1 MLLPENIRRQ
11 VSRGNIEGWL
21 IFILTILLFVAL
33 WLFPSSFSLPSIF
46 NNLTLVA
53 SASTPQGWREFDST
67 KLGISILY
75 PPEYIADSSFV
86 HTELG
91 PRRGIKGVKFTLP
104 ELQTKG
110 TNLSHFDTGVSVEIL
125 PRVAPCTG
133 TSFVEEG
140 LVSKT
145 LKEKGVTYLVTKT
158 AGAGAGN
165 FYEETVYV
173 IAESVPCTAVRYFL
187 HSTNIGNYAPG
198 TVKAFDKQ
206 ALLKEFDAIR
216 YSLVLTR

>member
-1 MLLPENIRRQ
+1 MFYAKGMNRSVAQ
-11 VSRGNIEGWL
+11 GGVMQWL
-21 IFILTILLFVAL
+21 IITLAVVFFLSVWIFQNPTALSLFVGGPAL
-33 WLFPSSFSLPSIF
+33 AANASI
-46 NNLTLVA
+46 
-53 SASTPQGWREFDST
+53 PEGWREFDST

-75 PPEYIADSSFV
+75 PSKYIADSSSV

-91 PRRGIKGVKFTLP
+91 SRQGSKGVQFKIP
-104 ELQTKG
+104 KSYAQG
-110 TNLSHFDTGVSVEIL
+110 NNLSYTDTGVSVEIL

-133 TSFVEEG
+133 SSFVEEG

-145 LKEKGVTYLVTKT
+145 LKEKGTTYLMTKT

-173 IAESVPCTAVRYFL
+173 ISGSVPCTAVRYFF
-187 HSTNIGNYAPG
+187 HSTNIGNYSPG
-198 TVKAFDKQ
+198 TVEAFDKQ

-216 YSLVLTR
+216 HSLVLTR

>member
-1 MLLPENIRRQ
+1 MLPLQNIRRR
-11 VSRGNIEGWL
+11 VSRGNIEGWV

-46 NNLTLVA
+46 NNLTLIA
-53 SASTPQGWREFDST
+53 SASTPSGWREFDST

-75 PPEYIADSSFV
+75 PPEYVVDSSLI

-91 PRRGIKGVKFTLP
+91 PRHGSKGVQFTIP
-104 ELQTKG
+104 DSYTKG
-110 TNLSHFDTGVSVEIL
+110 SNLSHADTGVSVEIL
-125 PRVAPCTG
+125 PRVASCTG

-145 LKEKGVTYLVTKT
+145 LTEKGVTYLITKT

-173 IAESVPCTAVRYFL
+173 ISGSVPCTAVRYFL
-187 HSTNIGNYAPG
+187 HSTNMGNYSPG
-198 TVKAFDKQ
+198 TVEAFDKQ
-206 ALLKEFDAIR
+206 AILKEFDAIR
-216 YSLVLTR
+216 HSLVLTR

>member
-1 MLLPENIRRQ
+1 MNRRVVQ
-11 VSRGNIEGWL
+11 GSVMQWL
-21 IFILTILLFVAL
+21 VLTLAIVCFLSL
-33 WLFPSSFSLPSIF
+33 WIF
-46 NNLTLVA
+46 NHPSALGLFFDDSVLVA
-53 SASTPQGWREFDST
+53 NASIPEGWREFDST

-75 PPEYIADSSFV
+75 PPEYVADSSSV

-91 PRRGIKGVKFTLP
+91 SRQGSKGVQFKIPKSYT
-104 ELQTKG
+104 EG
-110 TNLSHFDTGVSVEIL
+110 NNLSHIDTGVSVEIL

-145 LKEKGVTYLVTKT
+145 LKEKGTTYLMTKT

-165 FYEETVYV
+165 LYEETVYV
-173 IAESVPCTAVRYFL
+173 ISGSVPCTAVRYFF
-187 HSTNIGNYAPG
+187 HSTNIGNYSPG
-198 TVKAFDKQ
+198 TVEAFDKQ

>member
-1 MLLPENIRRQ
+1 MFYSEGMNRRVVRGSVMQWLVTVLAIACLLSLWVFYHP
-11 VSRGNIEGWL
+11 STL
-21 IFILTILLFVAL
+21 SLF
-33 WLFPSSFSLPSIF
+33 FDDS
-46 NNLTLVA
+46 TLVA
-53 SASTPQGWREFDST
+53 NASVPEGWREFDST

-75 PPEYIADSSFV
+75 PPEYVADSSSV

-91 PRRGIKGVKFTLP
+91 SRQGSKGVQFKIPKSYT
-104 ELQTKG
+104 EG
-110 TNLSHFDTGVSVEIL
+110 NNLSHIDTGVSVEIL

-145 LKEKGVTYLVTKT
+145 LKEKGTTYLMTKT

-165 FYEETVYV
+165 LYEEIVYV
-173 IAESVPCTAVRYFL
+173 ISGSVPCTAVRYFF
-187 HSTNIGNYAPG
+187 HSTNIGNYSPG
-198 TVKAFDKQ
+198 TVEAFDKQ

>member
-1 MLLPENIRRQ
+1 MFLMENMRRR
-11 VSRGNIEGWL
+11 VNRGNIEGWL
-21 IFILTILLFVAL
+21 ILILTVLLFVSL

-46 NNLTLVA
+46 NNITLIANA
-53 SASTPQGWREFDST
+53 SIPEGWREFDST

-75 PPEYIADSSFV
+75 PPGYVVDSSSV

-91 PRRGIKGVKFTLP
+91 SRQGSKGVQFKIPKSYT
-104 ELQTKG
+104 EG
-110 TNLSHFDTGVSVEIL
+110 NNLSHIDTGVSVEIL

-145 LKEKGVTYLVTKT
+145 LKEKGTTYLMTKT

-173 IAESVPCTAVRYFL
+173 ISGSVPCTAVRYFF
-187 HSTNIGNYAPG
+187 HSTNIGNYSPG
-198 TVKAFDKQ
+198 TVEAFDKQ